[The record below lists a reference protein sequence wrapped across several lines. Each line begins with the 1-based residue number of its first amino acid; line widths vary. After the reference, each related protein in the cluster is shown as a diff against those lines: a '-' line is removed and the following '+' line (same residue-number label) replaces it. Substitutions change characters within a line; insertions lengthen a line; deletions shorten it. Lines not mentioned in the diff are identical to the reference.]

1 MAAMDASSV
10 YKLCRHLLH
19 CPQFIY
25 CAIQRC
31 RKSDELCRL
40 SVALKSSPLSDPQI
54 VQISISDTGV
64 GSCLEEFQD
73 LMYAPDPALGGKW
86 GSKLYF
92 GIGTEVSLSTSE
104 IVDNLLAEFTRF
116 LQKKVAI
123 ELMFDCGDLPHS
135 RFGNVILA
143 NDCTSFSP
151 ASNIEHLKSG
161 LEDYIFKHGNS
172 LDNICRSC
180 FSTNLNSSNYS
191 FSLPVASGCLKVRSG
206 VACCTESKKSADQV
220 MEAVIIVSESS
231 DSTIC
236 YTFMYVYF
244 LTQCT
249 VMLPPEKQKA
259 GLGRSLVKKA
269 IKLALNDLKEKNA
282 GVLLSAHALK
292 ICSYAPDLAKTIS
305 GLILSSND
313 SNFQGECIS
322 LLGLQG
328 QNFEKETVENYVKER
343 IISVIELNDR
353 KPQRSREAAPSLFED
368 GYFQEPDFLYVAFEE
383 GEEAID
389 FLE

>member
-1 MAAMDASSV
+1 MDASSV

-40 SVALKSSPLSDPQI
+40 SVALKSSPLSDPHI
-54 VQISISDTGV
+54 VQISSIVASLFSDTGV

-73 LMYAPDPALGGKW
+73 LMYAPDPTLGGKW

-92 GIGTEVSLSTSE
+92 GSCPRVSMAGTYLLNLFNAALGTEVSLSTSE
-104 IVDNLLAEFTRF
+104 IVDDLLAEITRF
-116 LQKKVAI
+116 LQKTLILKIPKVAI
-123 ELMFDCGDLPHS
+123 ELMVDCGDLPHS
-135 RFGNVILA
+135 CSGNVILA
-143 NDCTSFSP
+143 NDCSSFSP

-180 FSTNLNSSNYS
+180 FSTGPIKLMHKLLLAFNHFLYRPLKCFWEA
-191 FSLPVASGCLKVRSG
+191 FSL
-206 VACCTESKKSADQV
+206 
-220 MEAVIIVSESS
+220 SS
-231 DSTIC
+231 
-236 YTFMYVYF
+236 YF
-244 LTQCT
+244 
-249 VMLPPEKQKA
+249 VMLPPAKQKA

-292 ICSYAPDLAKTIS
+292 TCSYAPDLAKTIS

-328 QNFEKETVENYVKER
+328 QNFEKKTVENYVKER

-368 GYFQEPDFLYVAFEE
+368 GYFQEPGFLYVDFEE

>member
-1 MAAMDASSV
+1 MAATDASSV
-10 YKLCRHLLH
+10 YKLCRH
-19 CPQFIY
+19 FIY

-86 GSKLYF
+86 GPRVKMAGTYLLNLF
-92 GIGTEVSLSTSE
+92 NAALGTEVSLSTSE
-104 IVDNLLAEFTRF
+104 IVDDLLAEITLF
-116 LQKKVAI
+116 LQKMLILKIPKVAI
-123 ELMFDCGDLPHS
+123 ELMVDCGDLSHS
-135 RFGNVILA
+135 CFGNVILA

-151 ASNIEHLKSG
+151 ASSIEHLKSG

-172 LDNICRSC
+172 LENICRSC
-180 FSTNLNSSNYS
+180 FSTG
-191 FSLPVASGCLKVRSG
+191 ASPKVQSG
-206 VACCTESKKSADQV
+206 VACCAESKRSAGQV
-220 MEAVIIVSESS
+220 TEAVIIVSESS
-231 DSTIC
+231 DSTI
-236 YTFMYVYF
+236 T
-244 LTQCT
+244 
-249 VMLPPEKQKA
+249 LPPVKQKA
-259 GLGRSLVKKA
+259 GLGQSLVKKA

-328 QNFEKETVENYVKER
+328 QNFEKETVENCVKEK

-353 KPQRSREAAPSLFED
+353 KPQRSREAAPPLFED
-368 GYFQEPDFLYVAFEE
+368 GYFQEPEFLYEDFEE
-383 GEEAID
+383 GEEAIN